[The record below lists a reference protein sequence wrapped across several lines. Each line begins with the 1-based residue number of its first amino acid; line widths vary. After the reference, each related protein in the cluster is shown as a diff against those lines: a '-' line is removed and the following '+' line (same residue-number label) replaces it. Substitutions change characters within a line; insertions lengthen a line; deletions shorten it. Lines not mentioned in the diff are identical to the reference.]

1 MDFISKWKDKIAHY
15 VDVRISLLKL
25 GFIEK
30 TSNILSYLIFVFI
43 GLFLGLSILL
53 FVGIALGEYFAAVF
67 SSRTAGFMTT
77 VGFYAI
83 LLICLFGLRKA
94 IITAFSGVFIRILTS
109 GNTEE
114 DREEMEESKHD
125 KEVK

>member
-77 VGFYAI
+77 VGFYAV
-83 LLICLFGLRKA
+83 LLGCLFGLRKT

-114 DREEMEESKHD
+114 ERHESMPD

>member
-15 VDVRISLLKL
+15 VDVRLSLLKL

-94 IITAFSGVFIRILTS
+94 IITAFSSVFIRILTS